1 MDIVAVVVE
10 ILKFSLPSAFML
22 ILTYLL
28 LSNFMDGEEKR
39 RRYLLKKDTM
49 KSALPMRLQAYER
62 LALFLERITPSSL
75 IVRVPSKG
83 LNVRE
88 YQNLLI
94 KSIRQEYEYNIS
106 MQIYVSEQSW
116 QYVVTAKSTMV
127 GVINKLA
134 QTLDPKSDAIE
145 LGKIIINYFME
156 MESVPTKKALAY
168 LKYEVQ
174 QEM

>member
-1 MDIVAVVVE
+1 
-10 ILKFSLPSAFML
+10 ML

-49 KSALPMRLQAYER
+49 KSALPLRMQAYER

-75 IVRVPSKG
+75 VVRIPSKG
-83 LNVRE
+83 LNVRQ
-88 YQNLLI
+88 YQSLLI

-116 QYVVTAKSTMV
+116 QYIVTAKSTMV

-134 QTLDPKSDAIE
+134 QTLDPKADALE
-145 LGKIIINYFME
+145 LSTEILNYFME
-156 MESVPTKKALAY
+156 METMPTRRALAY
-168 LKYEVQ
+168 LKHEVQ
-174 QEM
+174 QEL